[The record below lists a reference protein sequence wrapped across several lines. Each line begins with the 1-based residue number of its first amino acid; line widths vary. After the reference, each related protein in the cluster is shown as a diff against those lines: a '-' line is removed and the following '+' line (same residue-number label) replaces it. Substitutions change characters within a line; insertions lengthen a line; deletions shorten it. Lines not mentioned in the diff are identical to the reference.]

1 MREDRNTES
10 GGCGTRPENA
20 FDASPSLMYRFFMD
34 VTRSLR
40 PLTMAD
46 AQALAVLREAVERT
60 DRTGMHA
67 DEADILDELTD
78 PKLDLAR
85 NAVGLRQGEGAGGRL
100 VAYAMVYEPDHVR
113 EIARFTGAAA
123 VHPAWRHRGIGTQ
136 LLAWMRARAGALR
149 AERHARVPGEL
160 LIDGADTNEGLAAL
174 AAGAGFAPC
183 RHWFGMAN
191 ELRYGPRTAQPVPS
205 GLRLVP
211 FDETYDE
218 ATRTAHNEAF
228 RDHWN
233 HTGMDRTDWDT
244 WITGA
249 RSFRPGLSALLLDA
263 EGQVAAYLLA
273 DEYVADGAAT
283 GRRSCTIG
291 HLGTR
296 PAHRGRGAAHTLL
309 THTLTEAARRGYARA
324 ELVVDTANP
333 TGALGLYERMGFAVE
348 RTYVTYARALD

>member
-1 MREDRNTES
+1 
-10 GGCGTRPENA
+10 
-20 FDASPSLMYRFFMD
+20 MD
-34 VTRSLR
+34 VTLR
-40 PLTMAD
+40 PLTTAD
-46 AQALAVLREAVERT
+46 APALAVLREEVEHT

-67 DEADILDELTD
+67 DEADVLDELTD
-78 PKLDLAR
+78 PKLDLAK
-85 NAVGLRQGEGAGGRL
+85 NAVGVWQAGRL
-100 VAYAMVYEPDHVR
+100 AAYAMVYEPDHVR
-113 EIARFTGAAA
+113 EIARFAGASA
-123 VHPAWRHRGIGTQ
+123 VHPAWRRRGIGARLTD
-136 LLAWMRARAGALR
+136 WMRTRARAMR
-149 AERHARVPGEL
+149 DERHARVPGEL
-160 LIDGADTNEGLAAL
+160 LIDGVDTNEGLAAL
-174 AAGAGFAPC
+174 AARAGFAPC
-183 RHWFGMAN
+183 RYWFGMAHD
-191 ELRYGPRTAQPVPS
+191 LRDGPRTGSVRASVPT

-211 FDETYDE
+211 FDESYDE
-218 ATRTAHNEAF
+218 ATRTAHNDAF

-249 RSFRPGLSALLLDA
+249 RSFRADLSALLLDA

-309 THTLTEAARRGYARA
+309 AHTLTEAARHGYTRA

-348 RTYVTYARALD
+348 RKYVTYARALD

>member
-1 MREDRNTES
+1 M
-10 GGCGTRPENA
+10 GARPENPFGA
-20 FDASPSLMYRFFMD
+20 PAPLMYRFSMD
-34 VTRSLR
+34 VRYQ
-40 PLTMAD
+40 PLTTAD
-46 AQALAVLREAVERT
+46 APALAVLRAAVERT
-60 DRTGMHA
+60 DRTGLHA
-67 DEADILDELTD
+67 DEADVLDELTD
-78 PKLDLAR
+78 PKLDLAK
-85 NAVGLRQGEGAGGRL
+85 NAVGVRQDGEL

-113 EIARFTGAAA
+113 EIARFAGAAA
-123 VHPAWRHRGIGTQ
+123 VHPDRRRRGIGAQ
-136 LLAWMRARAGALR
+136 LTAWMGTRARAMR

-160 LIDGADTNEGLAAL
+160 LIDGVDTNEGLAAL
-174 AAGAGFAPC
+174 AARAGFAPC
-183 RHWFGMAN
+183 RYWFGMAQD
-191 ELRYGPRTAQPVPS
+191 LQDGRCTVPVPS

-211 FDETYDE
+211 FDDAYDE

-249 RSFRPGLSALLLDA
+249 RSFRAGLSALLLDA
-263 EGQVAAYLLA
+263 EGDVAAYLLA
-273 DEYVADGAAT
+273 DEYVADGTAT

-309 THTLTEAARRGYARA
+309 AHTLTEAGRHGYARA

-348 RTYVTYARALD
+348 RKYVTYAQPLDQGDGIRSA